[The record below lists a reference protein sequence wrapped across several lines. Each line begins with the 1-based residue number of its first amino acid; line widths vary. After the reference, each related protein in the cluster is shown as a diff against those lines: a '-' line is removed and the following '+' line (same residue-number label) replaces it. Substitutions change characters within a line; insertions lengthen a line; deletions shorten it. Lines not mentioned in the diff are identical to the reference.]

1 MPFAC
6 WPPTPILA
14 AMTSVKDH
22 IPDRSLVVAAA
33 VTAVATYTLVV
44 LGSTVRVTDSGM
56 GCPDWPL
63 CNGRLGPAG
72 GTQALW
78 EQSHRYVVVLVTVL
92 VLATAALAWRRR
104 VRQPQVAR
112 LLALA
117 VATLIAQAMLG
128 AITVWTHNAPVTV
141 ALHLA
146 FGMILLALVV
156 AAAVRSA
163 TSHRVTGVAWRDR
176 LSWIAVV
183 TVFAV
188 VVSGA
193 VVTNA
198 DADTACPS
206 WPLCS
211 GHAAR
216 HLVALQLVH
225 RGIVAVAVVVL
236 AALSRR
242 CWRRRADRADRW
254 LGVALLIVLGAQVA
268 AGAMVATRGATA
280 AAEDLHLALG
290 AAVWCVVVTMAAR
303 GRGVAIGVKAMP
315 PSRVLTVAE

>member
-1 MPFAC
+1 M
-6 WPPTPILA
+6 ISL
-14 AMTSVKDH
+14 KDH
-22 IPDRSLVVAAA
+22 TPDRVLVVTAT
-33 VTAVATYTLVV
+33 VTAVATYALVV

-72 GTQALW
+72 GTHALW

-112 LLALA
+112 LLAVA
-117 VATLIAQAMLG
+117 VATLIAQAVLG

-146 FGMILLALVV
+146 FGMVLLALVV

-163 TSHRVTGVAWRDR
+163 TPHRVTAAWRDR
-176 LSWIAVV
+176 LSRIAVV

-236 AALSRR
+236 AALSLR

-280 AAEDLHLALG
+280 AAQDLHLALG

-303 GRGVAIGVKAMP
+303 GRGVATGVGAMP
-315 PSRVLTVAE
+315 PSRALAVAD